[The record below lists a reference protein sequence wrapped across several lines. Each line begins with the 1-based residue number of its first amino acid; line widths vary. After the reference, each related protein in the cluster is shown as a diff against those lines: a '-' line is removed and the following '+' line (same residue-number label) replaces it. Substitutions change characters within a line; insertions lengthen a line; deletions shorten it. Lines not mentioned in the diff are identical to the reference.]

1 MTNLEIRTARAIHK
15 LAVKYTVIVDKLAE
29 IIGKLPPQQ
38 LVEMVDMQSGKRYL
52 GNIKRISGIYF
63 EFIEMKTKKRYQ
75 FRTSEVVPD
84 FVLYTGSDEPVQIVI
99 QYFLSEKKGRTKN
112 AETKR

>member
-84 FVLYTGSDEPVQIVI
+84 FVLYVGSDEPVQIMI
-99 QYFLSEKKGRTKN
+99 EYFLSEKKKGLEN